1 MKPTIENKTL
11 VILAGLM
18 LVGLQACDRQP
29 DGFDA
34 GPSPQRIQ
42 PMSEVTAGPGLEVV
56 EGLAQEVADTQD
68 VVLGPPGVEPEGTTG
83 QPEAEREAGIEF
95 AFPHADR
102 EPVDH
107 LALARQQLTEG
118 DRSGAMLELE
128 KALYDDPA
136 DFSAASLLG
145 VAARDS
151 GRKELAVDA
160 FLLAAQIDPDSD
172 DPWLQLARM
181 YFEDGDLEQ
190 AEQLARRALRLNPK
204 RSLAHNVLGRIW
216 LKRSHWQ
223 PAIKRFEK
231 ALELSPAS
239 VYYRNNLGLAL
250 LLKRDFQRA
259 VEVLEPL
266 AERDDV
272 KAFMLNN
279 LGLAYEGAGR
289 LGDASTQFEGALEI
303 SPRYVNAQVNL
314 DRMVQL
320 AQRADEQVEPVP
332 GGGQEGEPL
341 NEQAP
346 EEDLLLP
353 DDGSF

>member
-1 MKPTIENKTL
+1 MKPMTESKAL
-11 VILAGLM
+11 VVFAGLM
-18 LVGLQACDRQP
+18 LFGLQACDRQP
-29 DGFDA
+29 DSFDA
-34 GPSPQRIQ
+34 GPSPARVESL
-42 PMSEVTAGPGLEVV
+42 PEVSTGPGLEMV
-56 EGLAQEVADTQD
+56 EGLTQEVADIQG
-68 VVLGPPGVEPEGTTG
+68 VALGPPGR
-83 QPEAEREAGIEF
+83 EAEPTPAQADEKGEAGIEF

-107 LALARQQLTEG
+107 LALARQQLSGG
-118 DRSGAMLELE
+118 DRAGAMLELE

-145 VAARDS
+145 ATARDA
-151 GRKELAVDA
+151 GRRELAVDA
-160 FLLAAQIDPDSD
+160 FMLAAQIDPDAD

-181 YFEDGDLEQ
+181 SLDDGELQQ

-204 RSLAHNVLGRIW
+204 RALAHNVLGRIW
-216 LKRSHWQ
+216 LKRSHWE
-223 PAIKRFEK
+223 PAIERFKK
-231 ALELSPAS
+231 ALQLSPTS
-239 VYYRNNLGLAL
+239 IYYRNNLGFAL
-250 LLKRDFQRA
+250 LLKRDFQQA

-289 LGDASTQFEGALEI
+289 LGEASTQFEGALEI
-303 SPRYVNAQVNL
+303 RPRYVNAKVNL

-320 AQRADEQVEPVP
+320 AQRSDDQVEPVP
-332 GGGQEGEPL
+332 GGGEEVEPV
-341 NEQAP
+341 EEP
-346 EEDLLLP
+346 PGEDLLLP